1 MSNLTELTK
10 KLWTEYFTSDDENV
24 MHLLDMFCENSSVIG
39 TGKHEFYKNRQDLRN
54 AVRQELQERKDII
67 FKFDELHCD
76 EIKLRDDVSIVY
88 GKIAIRWINDH
99 GTLRINMESRFSIVF
114 EKCENEWKIVHIH
127 LSTPNSDQMSGEFYP
142 KTLVNQVE
150 TAKAKIKSLTKLAS
164 ADSLTGLIN
173 LRTLKE
179 KYILFPKKD
188 TWLFVIDIDNFK
200 DINDQHGHLK
210 GDHVLIALSEILTGT
225 IRENDLVCRM
235 GGDEFI
241 LLCTNIG
248 TEEGAVKLT
257 ERLLSHVYEDSGKHG
272 PAFGISVGLTR
283 VAEDEPFEDAFNRAD
298 HALYHSKRSG
308 KGRFSIAY

>member
-1 MSNLTELTK
+1 MSNLKELTK

-24 MHLLDMFCENSSVIG
+24 LHLLDMFQDNCSVIG
-39 TGKHEFYKNRQDLRN
+39 TGKHEFYKNLHDFRDG
-54 AVRQELQERKDII
+54 VRKELQERKDII
-67 FKFDELHCD
+67 FRFDELHCD
-76 EIKLRDDVSIVY
+76 EIKLKENASIVY
-88 GKIAIRWINDH
+88 GKITVRWVNDQ

-114 EKCENEWKIVHIH
+114 EKYENSWKIVHIH
-127 LSTPNSDQMSGEFYP
+127 LSTPNNDQMPGEYYP

-150 TAKAKIKSLTKLAS
+150 TANEKIKSLTKLAS

-179 KYILFPKKD
+179 KYILFPKTD
-188 TWLFVIDIDNFK
+188 TWLLVIDIDNFK
-200 DINDQHGHLK
+200 DINDQYGHLK
-210 GDHVLIALSEILTGT
+210 GDHVLIALSEILVGT

-248 TEEGAVKLT
+248 TETGAIKLT
-257 ERLLSHVYEDSGKHG
+257 ERLLSHVYEESGKHG
-272 PAFGISVGLTR
+272 PEFAVSVGLTR
-283 VAEDEPFEDAFNRAD
+283 VVEGEPFEEAFNRAD

-308 KGRFSIAY
+308 KGRFSIEY